1 MYYSG
6 LQNKQDLISVKSS
19 GITIMP
25 IGMVQWIVSVKGTGL
40 KRVKWDT
47 KVVNETNFPSN
58 SAKTFWSMPYVFVE
72 VGSQNQKGCRKVITF
87 WIFVFKLK
95 LVSSSNSIYQTF
107 VY

>member
-58 SAKTFWSMPYVFVE
+58 SAKTF
-72 VGSQNQKGCRKVITF
+72 
-87 WIFVFKLK
+87 
-95 LVSSSNSIYQTF
+95 
-107 VY
+107 